1 MNLPRGFSYKLN
13 SRRLPGQT
21 TYEVLNAK
29 HEVVLCVNEELYSN
43 VNATLEFENSKGF
56 ENVLLMGDENREKQI
71 ISIKNSKLD
80 NKSIIPIK
88 AKEFIVEN
96 SKNIT
101 LVREFTGKVE
111 AGEIKI
117 TNSEKCDICFHNN
130 IIGEK
135 FGVKIENSKNL
146 DLLVQKMKGDATEI
160 SLTNVVQVGEGRP
173 LKIRSEVA
181 TLSNITFETVP
192 SSVKGTAKEY
202 CTTFQGKTIYISNVD
217 AKVFSDQ
224 KTAITVSQSLSLTGN
239 REGRMKLDLTDEEG
253 NENIC
258 EFDKLSIR
266 GAKEASLYRVEG
278 EGGEFWDI
286 ESREIVLKRLKMGGF
301 GTKVVMRGGVYIDK
315 TEIYGGV
322 NATLD
327 LGNIF
332 VSHSS
337 LGLQSTDDN
346 LDKVVTNNIVLHN
359 ATFIN
364 TMVYDLTLPV
374 KFNSE
379 PKYGLSIIN
388 TNLGKLIVKGVKLD
402 ENSSLS
408 VVNEKEGY
416 FKSLKNIEVKGITE
430 IKYEGNAEATPL
442 CVENC
447 TLTDA
452 KLNIVSD
459 GERETSITNSHI
471 KGGVNIKNSR
481 VNNSNLIDV
490 TLNNVENCEES
501 FLARCIFENIN
512 EVYRADRQG
521 ETKSNMKAIEGR
533 SNLAEVKTTNKSI
546 KYEEL
551 EL

>member
-1 MNLPRGFSYKLN
+1 MKLPRGFSYKLN

-29 HEVVLCVNEELYSN
+29 NEVVLYVNAELYSN
-43 VNATLEFENSKGF
+43 PNATLEFEKSKGF
-56 ENVLLMGDENREKQI
+56 ENVLLMGDENREKQTI
-71 ISIKNSKLD
+71 CIKNSKLD

-88 AKEFIVEN
+88 AKDFIVEN
-96 SKNIT
+96 SKKIT
-101 LVREFTGKVE
+101 LVREFTARVE
-111 AGEIKI
+111 SNEIKI
-117 TNSEKCDICFHNN
+117 TNSEKCDITFHNS
-130 IIGEK
+130 IIGDK
-135 FGVKIENSKNL
+135 FDVKIENGRNL
-146 DLLVQKMKGDATEI
+146 DLLFQKNGGNDAQI
-160 SLTNVVQVGEGRP
+160 SLTNVSQVGEGRP
-173 LKIRSEVA
+173 LKIRSEA
-181 TLSNITFETVP
+181 TTLNNVTFETVP
-192 SSVKGTAKEY
+192 SPVKGTEKEY

-239 REGRMKLDLTDEEG
+239 REERMKLDLTDEEG
-253 NENIC
+253 SENTC

-266 GAKEASLYRVEG
+266 GAKEASIYRVEG
-278 EGGEFWDI
+278 KGGEFWDI
-286 ESREIVLKRLKMGGF
+286 DSREIVLKRLKMDGF

-332 VSHSS
+332 VSHSN

-452 KLNIVSD
+452 KLNIISD

-471 KGGVNIKNSR
+471 KGEVNIKNSR

-501 FLARCIFENIN
+501 FLARCVFENVN

>member
-1 MNLPRGFSYKLN
+1 MKLPRGFSYKLN

-29 HEVVLCVNEELYSN
+29 NEVVLYVNAELYSN

-56 ENVLLMGDENREKQI
+56 ENVLLMGDENKEKQTV
-71 ISIKNSKLD
+71 SIKNSRLN

-88 AKEFIVEN
+88 AKDFIVEN
-96 SKNIT
+96 SKKIT
-101 LVREFTGKVE
+101 LAREFTTRVE
-111 AGEIKI
+111 SNEIKI
-117 TNSEKCDICFHNN
+117 TNSEKCDITFHNS
-130 IIGEK
+130 IIGDK
-135 FGVKIENSKNL
+135 FDVKIENGRNL
-146 DLLVQKMKGDATEI
+146 DLLFQKNGGNDAQI
-160 SLTNVVQVGEGRP
+160 CLTNVSQVGEGRP
-173 LKIRSEVA
+173 LKIRSEA
-181 TLSNITFETVP
+181 TTLNNVTFHTTP
-192 SSVKGTAKEY
+192 SPIKGTEKEY

-239 REGRMKLDLTDEEG
+239 REERMKLDLTDEEG
-253 NENIC
+253 NENTC

-266 GAKEASLYRVEG
+266 GAKEASIYRVEG
-278 EGGEFWDI
+278 KGGEFWDI
-286 ESREIVLKRLKMGGF
+286 DSREIVLKRLKMDGF

-332 VSHSS
+332 VSHSN

-447 TLTDA
+447 TLEEA

-471 KGGVNIKNSR
+471 KGEVNIKNSR
-481 VNNSNLIDV
+481 VNNSNLINV

-501 FLARCIFENIN
+501 FLARCLFENVN

-521 ETKSNMKAIEGR
+521 ETKSNIKAIEGR

>member
-1 MNLPRGFSYKLN
+1 MKLPRGFSYKLN

-56 ENVLLMGDENREKQI
+56 ENVLLMGDENKEKQTV
-71 ISIKNSKLD
+71 SIKNSRLN
-80 NKSIIPIK
+80 NKSIVPVK
-88 AKEFIVEN
+88 AKDFIVEN

-101 LVREFTGKVE
+101 LDREFTGKVE
-111 AGEIKI
+111 ASEIKI
-117 TNSEKCDICFHNN
+117 IDSKNCSIKFHNQQE
-130 IIGEK
+130 EK
-135 FGVKIENSKNL
+135 FAVKIENNENL
-146 DLLVQKMKGDATEI
+146 NIFVQKLRGEIVEI
-160 SLTNVVQVGEGRP
+160 SLKNVVQIGEGRP
-173 LKIRSEVA
+173 LKIQSEVA
-181 TLSNITFETVP
+181 TLNNVTFNTTP
-192 SSVKGTAKEY
+192 SSIKDTAKEY
-202 CTTFQGKTIYISNVD
+202 YTTLQAGTIYLSNID

-224 KTAITVSQSLSLTGN
+224 RTTIIGAQTISLSGN
-239 REGRMKLDLTDEEG
+239 YEERMRLDLTDEEG
-253 NENIC
+253 KGNMC
-258 EFDKLSIR
+258 TFDKLSIR

-315 TEIYGGV
+315 TEIYCGV

-332 VSHSS
+332 VSHSN

-379 PKYGLSIIN
+379 AKYGLSIIN

-442 CVENC
+442 CLENC
-447 TLTDA
+447 TLEEA

-471 KGGVNIKNSR
+471 KREVNIKNSR

-501 FLARCIFENIN
+501 FLARCVFENIN